1 MHFPLN
7 TEDTVPKAAI
17 PMLQNTQEAFG
28 MVPNLERVM
37 ATAPA
42 LLESYGTLWALFNS
56 TSFNAVER
64 QIVYQAINAEHNCTY

>member
-7 TEDTVPKAAI
+7 TEGTVPEAAI

-28 MVPNLERVM
+28 MAPNLERVM

-42 LLESYGTLWALFNS
+42 LLESYGTLWTLFNS

-64 QIVYQAINAEHNCTY
+64 QIVYQAINVEHNCTY